1 MRIIM
6 GKVHHNRAESI
17 RRERPTG
24 RPRRTAPPK
33 MGHAGKKRPSGKG
46 VFFLLG
52 AAFLATFLIGL
63 HEGMTTHLAAATQ
76 KAAAL
81 SAQMSY
87 PQGGQV
93 VAAREM
99 NKLQAIFAR
108 SRTVSTASTARQP
121 KNKTSSTGK

>member
-1 MRIIM
+1 M
-6 GKVHHNRAESI
+6 GKVHHNRAENT
-17 RRERPTG
+17 RRETTTFQ
-24 RPRRTAPPK
+24 RTYRSTLPK
-33 MGHAGKKRPSGKG
+33 ASHAGKKRSSGKG
-46 VFFLLG
+46 VFILLG

-63 HEGMTTHLAAATQ
+63 HEGMTAHLAAATQ

-99 NKLQAIFAR
+99 NKLQALF
-108 SRTVSTASTARQP
+108 SRAKNASAVSSAGKPEKTAGA
-121 KNKTSSTGK
+121 GK